1 MLTLQLLEGSEVC
14 RSMPGPSPLPL
25 PPPSSAAKLPS
36 ISQMR
41 RLRLRKGM
49 WLATRHIAS
58 KCASWDS
65 TYNCLI
71 QKPKFFLLDSS
82 SFQGFFFFFFLIPI
96 PQMSKLRLQKMKP
109 VVPRH
114 TVGQQL
120 SQGWALGLY
129 D

>member
-82 SFQGFFFFFFLIPI
+82 SFQGFFFFFFNPHSTDEQTEA
-96 PQMSKLRLQKMKP
+96 PENEASGPKAHSGSATESRLGP
-109 VVPRH
+109 
-114 TVGQQL
+114 G
-120 SQGWALGLY
+120 SI
-129 D
+129 